1 MFSFSTML
9 VLCQLVV
16 HVHIYKRNYYKTN
29 HAVTVVIKHSNF
41 YLNHGIYAIVFN
53 QSINHS
59 IRPIAAYDILKNN
72 NHIKINIAENW
83 SVYEF
88 R

>member
-29 HAVTVVIKHSNF
+29 HAVTVVIKHSHF
-41 YLNHGIYAIVFN
+41 YSNHGIYALMKSYSVQSIN

-59 IRPIAAYDILKNN
+59 IRPIAAYDILKKN
-72 NHIKINIAENW
+72 NHIK
-83 SVYEF
+83 
-88 R
+88 